1 MRRTLMTLLASAAVL
16 SGCNT
21 VRGVGADIESVAN
34 AFEPGRTYA
43 VCGSYGVLDRN
54 GDGRISRAEWLAY
67 GPAEFASWDLNHNG
81 RIGKGEFSSC
91 WYGGGFYSGYNRANW
106 EPAFAALDLN
116 GDGVIT
122 PNEFF
127 SAAAWA
133 RLDPN
138 NTGVITAWPWS

>member
-54 GDGRISRAEWLAY
+54 GFIGCAE
-67 GPAEFASWDLNHNG
+67 GDRDLSTTY
-81 RIGKGEFSSC
+81 K
-91 WYGGGFYSGYNRANW
+91 
-106 EPAFAALDLN
+106 
-116 GDGVIT
+116 
-122 PNEFF
+122 
-127 SAAAWA
+127 A
-133 RLDPN
+133 RL
-138 NTGVITAWPWS
+138 TESLRRKHGHR